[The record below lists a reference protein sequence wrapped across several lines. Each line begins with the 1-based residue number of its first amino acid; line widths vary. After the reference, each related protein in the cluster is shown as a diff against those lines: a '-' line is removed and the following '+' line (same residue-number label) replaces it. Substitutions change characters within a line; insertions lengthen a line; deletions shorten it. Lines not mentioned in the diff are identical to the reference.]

1 VVRVSWHD
9 IFFRAHAVLF
19 AHLAVATMGNLSPIG
34 DYEKDRMQE
43 IITTSVTTF
52 TKEFAMAV
60 PLAVV
65 QVGEQ

>member
-1 VVRVSWHD
+1 MRSL
-9 IFFRAHAVLF
+9 RF

>member
-1 VVRVSWHD
+1 
-9 IFFRAHAVLF
+9 
-19 AHLAVATMGNLSPIG
+19 MGNLSPIG

-65 QVGEQ
+65 QVGLWL